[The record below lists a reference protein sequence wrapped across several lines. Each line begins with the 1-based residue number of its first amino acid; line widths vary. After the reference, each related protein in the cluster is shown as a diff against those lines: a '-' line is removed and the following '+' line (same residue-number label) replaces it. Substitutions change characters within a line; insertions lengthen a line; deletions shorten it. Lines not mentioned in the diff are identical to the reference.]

1 MEMAARRQALRLA
14 ARALEQRL
22 NGDSSDHGGAKLPC
36 PCGGSAQYHGRHG
49 KRFESALG
57 PLHLR
62 RAYYHCKQC
71 ESGFCPRDRALG
83 LESFSLTP
91 GVRRMTGRAAALLSF
106 EESSG
111 LLQELAGVEVSG
123 KQVERAAEALG
134 PRSLSMNTSKW
145 KRWAKWLRPCT

>member
-1 MEMAARRQALRLA
+1 MAARRQALHLA

-22 NGDSSDHGGAKLPC
+22 NSDTSDHVGPELPC
-36 PCGGSAQYHGRHG
+36 PCGGSAKYHGRHE
-49 KRFESALG
+49 KTFESVLG
-57 PLHLR
+57 ALHLQ
-62 RAYYHCKQC
+62 RAYYHCEPC
-71 ESGFCPRDRALG
+71 ESGFCPRDRTLG